1 MYSYTVTKLTNGD
14 VSNGRK
20 GDDTASNQQSL
31 RSTTELLNQGS
42 AAGLMS
48 VGGTVERGAGT
59 VRGEVR
65 TRLWPKKIS
74 VAGGKRLLVCFEG
87 VLGKLRKE
95 EGRTMVGFWIC
106 FFEFLFSL
114 PSAPDRSLEPHLGRA
129 MYLEVPARGRL
140 WVGKVAPL
148 YSTLP
153 WFKNIV

>member
-1 MYSYTVTKLTNGD
+1 MGVIRYEINYSYTETTLTNGD

-59 VRGEVR
+59 VGGRFVPDFDLKNKCGRGEMIV
-65 TRLWPKKIS
+65 S
-74 VAGGKRLLVCFEG
+74 LLCFEG
-87 VLGKLRKE
+87 VVGEAEKRR
-95 EGRTMVGFWIC
+95 GRTMVGFWIC

-114 PSAPDRSLEPHLGRA
+114 PLPSAPNRSLEPHLGRA
-129 MYLEVPARGRL
+129 MYLEVPARG
-140 WVGKVAPL
+140 
-148 YSTLP
+148 
-153 WFKNIV
+153 